1 MANRR
6 KFTAKFKNK
15 VVLEALKERHTMAE
29 LAQKYELHPQQI
41 TTWKNHFL
49 VNAESVFEK
58 KKVNIKDE
66 QEQQKDA
73 LLRTIG
79 LLKVENDFL
88 KKSLK

>member
-58 KKVNIKDE
+58 KKVNIKDA
-66 QEQQKDA
+66 QEQQMDA
-73 LLRTIG
+73 LLQTIG

>member
-15 VVLEALKERHTMAE
+15 VVLESLKERHTMAE
-29 LAQKYELHPQQI
+29 LAQKYDLHPQQI

-49 VNAESVFEK
+49 DHAESVFEK
-58 KKVNIKDE
+58 KSVDKQDA
-66 QEQQKDA
+66 QEQQTDA

-79 LLKVENDFL
+79 QLKVENDFL
-88 KKSLK
+88 KKSLR